1 MLQPPWSGWG
11 ALLAVAMAQ
20 SPGGSMDSKALDGLP
35 LDSSRLQGTLCDFA
49 IAELVR
55 QHRDSFQPLWT
66 AEAWAKFLIWL
77 ALNCG
82 CSGDQQGLEAFAL
95 ALGPVMTGRMR
106 RLFFERELE
115 DLDLQVMADPAEQQV
130 LVLPMGPA
138 LGAMDPSGVAQA
150 LERVGLMDRIPADS
164 SAWQQLDGVVAI
176 PWDSSAAKALA

>member
-1 MLQPPWSGWG
+1 MD
-11 ALLAVAMAQ
+11 Q
-20 SPGGSMDSKALDGLP
+20 SPVASIDSTPSDVPP
-35 LDSSRLQGTLCDFA
+35 LDVPPSDPSRLQATLVDFA

-95 ALGPVMTGRMR
+95 ALGPVLTGRMR
-106 RLFFERELE
+106 RVFFERELE
-115 DLDLQVMADPAEQQV
+115 DLNLQVMADPAERQV

-138 LGAMDPSGVAQA
+138 LGAMDPVGVAQA
-150 LERVGLMDRIPADS
+150 LERVGLMDRITADPN
-164 SAWQQLDGVVAI
+164 AWQQRDALVVI
-176 PWDSSAAKALA
+176 PWDSSGEKPLA

>member
-1 MLQPPWSGWG
+1 MAQPP
-11 ALLAVAMAQ
+11 V
-20 SPGGSMDSKALDGLP
+20 GSMDSTP
-35 LDSSRLQGTLCDFA
+35 LDPSRLQATLFDFA

-82 CSGDQQGLEAFAL
+82 CSGDQQGLETFAM
-95 ALGPVMTGRMR
+95 ALGPVVTGRMR
-106 RLFFERELE
+106 RVFFERELE

-138 LGAMDPSGVAQA
+138 LGALNPVGMAQA
-150 LERVGLMDRIPADS
+150 LKRVGLMDRISADL

-176 PWDSSAAKALA
+176 SWDGSSFETMGSKP

>member
-1 MLQPPWSGWG
+1 MLHPTWSGWV
-11 ALLAVAMAQ
+11 ALPAVAMAQ
-20 SPGGSMDSKALDGLP
+20 SPGGSMDSTALDVPP
-35 LDSSRLQGTLCDFA
+35 LEPSRLQATLFDFA

-82 CSGDQQGLEAFAL
+82 CSGDQQGLEAFAM

-106 RLFFERELE
+106 RVFFERELE

-130 LVLPMGPA
+130 LVLPMGPT

-164 SAWQQLDGVVAI
+164 RAWRQLDGVVAI
-176 PWDSSAAKALA
+176 PWGGPAEKPLA

>member
-1 MLQPPWSGWG
+1 
-11 ALLAVAMAQ
+11 
-20 SPGGSMDSKALDGLP
+20 MDSTPLEVPP
-35 LDSSRLQGTLCDFA
+35 LDPSRLQATLFDFA

-55 QHRDSFQPLWT
+55 QHRGSFQPLWT

-82 CSGDQQGLEAFAL
+82 CSGDQQGLEGFAL

-106 RLFFERELE
+106 RVFFERELH

-138 LGAMDPSGVAQA
+138 TGAMDPMGVAQA
-150 LERVGLMDRIPADS
+150 LERVGLMDRIVADAR
-164 SAWQQLDGVVAI
+164 AWQQLDAVVAI
-176 PWDSSAAKALA
+176 PWNGSSFESMGPKP

>member
-1 MLQPPWSGWG
+1 
-11 ALLAVAMAQ
+11 MAQ
-20 SPGGSMDSKALDGLP
+20 SPGGSTDSTPADVPRLDP
-35 LDSSRLQGTLCDFA
+35 SRLQATLFDFA
-49 IAELVR
+49 IAELVC

-82 CSGDQQGLEAFAL
+82 CSGEQEGLEAFAV

-106 RLFFERELE
+106 RVFFERELE

-138 LGAMDPSGVAQA
+138 LGAMDSVAVAQA
-150 LERVGLMDRIPADS
+150 LERVGLMDRIAADS
-164 SAWQQLDGVVAI
+164 GAWQQLDAVVAI
-176 PWDSSAAKALA
+176 PWGQ